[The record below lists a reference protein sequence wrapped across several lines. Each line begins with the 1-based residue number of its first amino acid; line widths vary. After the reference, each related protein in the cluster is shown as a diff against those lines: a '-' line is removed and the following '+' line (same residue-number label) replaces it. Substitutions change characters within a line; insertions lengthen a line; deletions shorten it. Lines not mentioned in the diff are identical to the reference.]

1 MEARAKG
8 RACATVD
15 LCVGVG
21 GLAWRE
27 LSGKFDLKPFPIDN
41 WDNFSLGR
49 AIAWPPNLRIPKFR
63 LVVYPGKNCSPTR

>member
-49 AIAWPPNLRIPKFR
+49 NQAIACKR
-63 LVVYPGKNCSPTR
+63 LLTLGFLD